1 MLNFL
6 VETKK
11 EYTIQLSNLLY
22 LKIYEGFNALYKKSI
37 EKTVEDEVLK
47 NFQKSL
53 KKIPKWD
60 SNLINNETHRVCSE
74 NIDIIENLLKAII
87 KSNILMLTFDPRKNQ
102 PKANDIIYDDITI
115 NRFVHQIYIE
125 SAREIF
131 NNPFLFYHK
140 YNPLEL
146 KRNQRETFTLIKK
159 CIEDSIRNL
168 LPMKE
173 ILNIYLGGTDNPS
186 EVIDKIS
193 EKQYDI
199 NNDILNQLGVKQ
211 TQNNPIQQNPIFMNS
226 NQPQIN
232 LSNAK
237 QNIPND
243 VQMVNQND
251 VQMVNQNDV
260 QMVNNQNDIQIGGN
274 KDTIQSVLE
283 RNNVVLSPSSNVN
296 KNFIR
301 QVQEN
306 ETINKLNQDDK
317 KSLDS
322 KIKEILNKDLKDS
335 DVEASLSYKPE
346 ITENYQEVFGNE
358 DVKDQTKVT
367 KEETINSINTAEK
380 KNLMRKNKFFNNYL
394 SF

>member
-146 KRNQRETFTLIKK
+146 K
-159 CIEDSIRNL
+159 
-168 LPMKE
+168 
-173 ILNIYLGGTDNPS
+173 
-186 EVIDKIS
+186 
-193 EKQYDI
+193 
-199 NNDILNQLGVKQ
+199 
-211 TQNNPIQQNPIFMNS
+211 
-226 NQPQIN
+226 
-232 LSNAK
+232 
-237 QNIPND
+237 
-243 VQMVNQND
+243 
-251 VQMVNQNDV
+251 
-260 QMVNNQNDIQIGGN
+260 
-274 KDTIQSVLE
+274 
-283 RNNVVLSPSSNVN
+283 
-296 KNFIR
+296 
-301 QVQEN
+301 
-306 ETINKLNQDDK
+306 
-317 KSLDS
+317 
-322 KIKEILNKDLKDS
+322 
-335 DVEASLSYKPE
+335 
-346 ITENYQEVFGNE
+346 
-358 DVKDQTKVT
+358 
-367 KEETINSINTAEK
+367 
-380 KNLMRKNKFFNNYL
+380 
-394 SF
+394 